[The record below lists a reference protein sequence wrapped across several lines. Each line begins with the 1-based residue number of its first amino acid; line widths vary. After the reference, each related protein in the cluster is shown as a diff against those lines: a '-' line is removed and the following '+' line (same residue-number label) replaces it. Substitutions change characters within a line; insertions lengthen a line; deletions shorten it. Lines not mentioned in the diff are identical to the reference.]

1 MGLISIIYSSSA
13 KLPFSDGE
21 LTSLLKQSRE
31 NNTRLAITA
40 ITGLLLYKAGAFMQ
54 DLEGEEQ
61 TVETM
66 YSKVEKDLRHFGMT
80 QVRWKRLKA
89 RRFPDWSMGFKNL
102 RDADLR
108 QTPGYSEFMNEP
120 WTSPVFQADPSRAAK
135 LLLTFAGEH

>member
-31 NNTRLAITA
+31 NNTRLAIT
-40 ITGLLLYKAGAFMQ
+40 GLLLYKAGAFMQ
-54 DLEGEEQ
+54 DLEGEER

-66 YSKVEKDLRHFGMT
+66 YPKVEKDPRHFGMT
-80 QVRWKRLKA
+80 QVRWERLRE

-102 RDADLR
+102 RDVDLR

-120 WTSPVFQADPSRAAK
+120 LTSAIFQADPSRAAK
-135 LLLTFAGEH
+135 LLLTFAEEH